1 MSALEP
7 GRWYAVYSKR
17 RREEIVQFHLERKG
31 LVVFFPRLLLLDS
44 FSTRPRI
51 VPLFPNYL
59 FVCVQS
65 PIEHDD
71 VRWSPGVMWVVN
83 FNGKPTP
90 LEEGVVEFLRRR
102 ATPAGVITMNSSLAI
117 RQEGEEVSERV
128 ERVMKV
134 LLNQHSSKDRV
145 RVLLQLFTS

>member
-1 MSALEP
+1 
-7 GRWYAVYSKR
+7 
-17 RREEIVQFHLERKG
+17 
-31 LVVFFPRLLLLDS
+31 
-44 FSTRPRI
+44 
-51 VPLFPNYL
+51 
-59 FVCVQS
+59 
-65 PIEHDD
+65 
-71 VRWSPGVMWVVN
+71 MWVVN